1 MLGFRRIFSAGIWG
15 LTLLSANL
23 LSAFPVPVDPAPRL
37 ERSVESVL
45 DLLYPEPSA
54 ETEQSAIQLEQII
67 LAELS
72 AQYNL
77 DIIIRRSLGRNW
89 NKIDSEHRSKIL
101 ELIKQLVV
109 RAYVEG
115 MKGRSRPSVQFE
127 ATEFLSNMRCEVP
140 TQVNFDELKVS
151 LNYRLGWTEGRWEIF
166 DLVIEGISIA
176 VNYRNQFDAFFANS
190 DSLALIQ
197 KLESLLTDENLG
209 KALDF

>member
-1 MLGFRRIFSAGIWG
+1 MSGFRLIFTAGIWG
-15 LTLLSANL
+15 LALLSANL
-23 LSAFPVPVDPAPRL
+23 LSAFPVSVDPAPRL

-54 ETEQSAIQLEQII
+54 GTEQSTIQLEQII

-89 NKIDSEHRSKIL
+89 NKIDSVHRSKIL

-127 ATEFLSNMRCEVP
+127 ATEFLSNKRSEVP
-140 TQVNFDELKVS
+140 TQVNFDEFKVS

-176 VNYRNQFDAFFANS
+176 VNYRNQFDAFFTNS

-197 KLESLLTDENLG
+197 KLESLITDENLG

>member
-23 LSAFPVPVDPAPRL
+23 LSAFPVSVDPAPRL

-45 DLLYPEPSA
+45 DLLYPEPSK
-54 ETEQSAIQLEQII
+54 TEQSAIQLEQII
-67 LAELS
+67 LAQLS

-127 ATEFLSNMRCEVP
+127 ATEFLSNKRSEVP
-140 TQVNFDELKVS
+140 TQVILMNLKY
-151 LNYRLGWTEGRWEIF
+151 L
-166 DLVIEGISIA
+166 
-176 VNYRNQFDAFFANS
+176 
-190 DSLALIQ
+190 
-197 KLESLLTDENLG
+197 
-209 KALDF
+209 